1 MSFST
6 SFCITN
12 TGVQSLGES
21 LEIYSD
27 SDSYTSLI
35 TTATLSNITGT
46 NCPYT
51 ITVPDGTT
59 KIKIFDPV
67 TTCYVIIKLQTN
79 DICETCDLGFDT
91 YSSNSIGRISA
102 GNLTGTCDNPYTD
115 YLINWYKDGD
125 FNTPVFTSG
134 KGTLFTPYIFTH
146 PLTGT
151 SAVFTLEGTYTPIIE
166 KIEIDGLIFSKTG
179 GTGTIESVLDCFND
193 QTLEVTGFTCD
204 NGGSSDLSQYSH
216 RVQFQGQSSS
226 GVIPQP
232 LTSSFRL
239 KSTTKYFAWKFKGDS
254 VPDKLKLTLLG
265 ASYPVPIILEYW
277 DVGGELPSVQVR
289 PQTLPKSAATSN
301 YLTKVTCLTGLT
313 INDNDLII
321 MEISPNTGNT
331 QTNWDFYFTCLESFN
346 GTYCDNPLPYK
357 LIKSSITGITASCD
371 RIYVNFTLSGACT
384 NITGLI
390 NSDVNKY
397 LPLNTQDYTGNGRQG
412 PYQTSQLY
420 LSGKSCGYYNAGY
433 GRFCSVPT
441 TNTIKYIKTP
451 GLFRIECSSISD
463 ISHYYNPYNV
473 IKNNI
478 KFSYSSTT
486 NDYRYY
492 TSFSLDYPNSTDN
505 SNCGDGTVKRTL
517 CFHTSS
523 QVTTGGT
530 SGNYWIEFTM
540 PTISNGM
547 TYTSCDQ
554 NCVLNTNNVVNTIN
568 IYSTGTSYNYT
579 GTTNTGSKYTQP
591 IDINNYLTETNTP
604 FTAQTIESGSSIV
617 NYLNETYPFSASSPT
632 TYTLIPTLSG
642 TTWPNIESYFYV
654 SDPTPT
660 SNLYRFEY
668 RRYIFY
674 LKFTLFNPLDYSD
687 YKIESRIISSNGEL
701 ISSNYELAYVF
712 SGGTEQYWNP
722 AYVIDA

>member
-12 TGVQSLGES
+12 TGIQSLGES
-21 LEIYSD
+21 LEVYGD
-27 SDSYTSLI
+27 SDSYVSLI
-35 TTATLSNITGT
+35 TTVSLSDITGS

-51 ITVPDGTT
+51 ITVPDNTNR
-59 KIKIFDPV
+59 IKIFDPV
-67 TTCYVIIKLQTN
+67 STCYVILRLESN
-79 DICETCDLGFDT
+79 DVCDICDLGFDD
-91 YSSNSIGRISA
+91 YSSNSIGRLTA
-102 GNLTGTCDNPYTD
+102 GNLTGTCTFTD
-115 YLINWYKDGD
+115 YRINWYRNGD
-125 FNTPVFTSG
+125 FSSPIFTSG
-134 KGTLFTPYIFTH
+134 KGTLFAPYKYTH
-146 PLTGT
+146 PLVGPT
-151 SAVFTLEGTYTPIIE
+151 SLFTLEGVYTPVVD
-166 KIEIDGLIFSKTG
+166 KIGLDGLVFSNEG
-179 GTGTIESVLDCFND
+179 YPGTIKAVLDCFND
-193 QTLEVTGFTCD
+193 QSLTVIGFTCD
-204 NGGSSDLSQYSH
+204 NGGTSSNLTQYSH
-216 RVQFQGQSSS
+216 RVQFQGQSSA

-232 LTSSFRL
+232 LTSSFKL
-239 KSTTKYFAWKFKGDS
+239 KSTTKYFAWKFKGES

-277 DVGGELPSVQVR
+277 DVGGGIYNSSVS
-289 PQTLPKSAATSN
+289 PQTLPKSASTSN

-384 NITGLI
+384 DLTGFN

-397 LPLNTQDYTGNGRQG
+397 LPINSNDYSTNGRKG

-420 LSGKSCGYYNAGY
+420 LNGKTCYRNNFNYNQT
-433 GRFCSVPT
+433 CSLPT

-463 ISHYYNPYNV
+463 ISNYYNSYNLT
-473 IKNNI
+473 KTSYELR
-478 KFSYSSTT
+478 FSYSSTT

-492 TSFSLDYPNSTDN
+492 ASFSLDYPNSTGN
-505 SNCGDGTVKRTL
+505 SNCGDGTSKRTL
-517 CFHTSS
+517 YFHTSS
-523 QVTTGGT
+523 QVTTGNT
-530 SGNYWIEFTM
+530 SGIYWMELTM

-547 TYTSCDQ
+547 TYTTCDQ
-554 NCVLNTNNVVNTIN
+554 NCTSNTNNVVSVIN
-568 IYSTGTSYNYT
+568 QSSTGTSFNYT
-579 GTTNTGSKYTQP
+579 GTTNTGSKYVEP
-591 IDINNYLTETNTP
+591 IKYNNYLTETDTP
-604 FTAQTIESGSSIV
+604 SIYQEMSENSNIS

-642 TTWPNIESYFYV
+642 ATWSNIDSYFYV
-654 SDPTPT
+654 TDPTPV
-660 SNLYRFEY
+660 SVYYRYFYY
-668 RRYIFY
+668 RYVYY
-674 LKFTLFNPLDYSD
+674 LKFTLFNPLDYRD
-687 YKIESRIISSNGEL
+687 YKIESRIISPNGQL
-701 ISSNYELAYVF
+701 SNYELAYVF